1 MEIRNQGGRHSALTW
16 TICII
21 HLKFVL
27 DAILLSIL
35 VFDDIL
41 CKMSPWFVI
50 FIWQCQFAANY
61 WSNGDSGFE
70 WLESVQPREVGW
82 RSRRSTS
89 IQTIVLDTRVIKKI
103 SESVESK
110 WVELP
115 VGWDYVNTAHLVW
128 GLNAY
133 MQSFNDFMVLLPTHL
148 WLQQIPFST
157 YCSLKLH
164 RNV

>member
-27 DAILLSIL
+27 EAIYCRVL
-35 VFDDIL
+35 VFDVIL
-41 CKMSPWFVI
+41 CKMSPWYVI
-50 FIWQCQFAANY
+50 FMQKCQFAANY

-70 WLESVQPREVGW
+70 WLESVQPREVG
-82 RSRRSTS
+82 RGFRRSTS

-103 SESVESK
+103 SEWVESK

-115 VGWDYVNTAHLVW
+115 AGWEYVNTAYLVW

-133 MQSFNDFMVLLPTHL
+133 AVVQWFFGAFTTTIVAAAKLLFNLL
-148 WLQQIPFST
+148 
-157 YCSLKLH
+157 
-164 RNV
+164 